1 MTDGALF
8 SDADVRA
15 MRKVALLGSTVAAS
29 LFPGGDAVGQQVQLR
44 SVPFTVV
51 GVLASKGQTAIGS
64 DQDDVVI
71 VPYTTAQSRLSGWAR
86 VQQTFLDPAVAVQA
100 WPRVFD
106 GLLLNIRVLI
116 FSAIGVLIV
125 SILLATLRTLRGP
138 IFFPLRA
145 LAAGYTDLFRGMPLL
160 IVLYLVGFGLP
171 GVICAKR

>member
-1 MTDGALF
+1 M
-8 SDADVRA
+8 
-15 MRKVALLGSTVAAS
+15 STVPSVAAPS
-29 LFPGGDAVGQQVQLR
+29 AIELDRRRFRKRQTTR
-44 SVPFTVV
+44 SVLISLVSTLVV
-51 GVLASKGQTAIGS
+51 AVLAW
-64 DQDDVVI
+64 VFVI
-71 VPYTTAQSRLSGWAR
+71 NTPGWAR

-171 GVICAKR
+171 GENAHAPNEWISVENFETGMRAMARLYDEYGRG